1 MAKLILA
8 IDDDKLTHHIIEESL
23 AGFCKVIHAKN
34 GDDGIRQANKYNPDI
49 ILLDVEM
56 PGMSGY
62 EVCQSI
68 KQNKATSEIPVMFL
82 SSKVG
87 QAERIKGY
95 SVGGADYILKPFN
108 AQELMARIKILYQY
122 RQQCSALQQDIA
134 KANKTAEMAMIESG
148 DMGRIMRFV
157 CQSYHAD
164 NLEFLSEYFLEFFTP
179 LHLNVVVV
187 FWQHKHGAFYSQE
200 TGVCPLEQE
209 LLLQHKNAGRFVDI
223 GHSTIINY
231 PNISL
236 LIKNM
241 PMDKPALYGRYK
253 DLFPHILEIT
263 NEKVATIQ
271 QYQNQLMR
279 DSQLTE
285 AFKDVIGQLDNQ
297 NAMQSNGVNQL
308 TEQLEQLLLLIKT
321 QPEQLLLSQLDERV
335 TQLSHISQQLVATT
349 NDLTFIKHQLKKIT
363 QKRSDFIHSSQAIK
377 QQTQQQAASENTDIE
392 LF

>member
-8 IDDDKLTHHIIEESL
+8 IDDDKLMHHIIEESL

-34 GDDGIRQANKYNPDI
+34 GEDGIRQANKYNPDI

-68 KQNKATSEIPVMFL
+68 KQNKTTTDIPVMFL

-87 QAERIKGY
+87 QAERIKGF
-95 SVGGADYILKPFN
+95 SVGGADYVLKPFN

-122 RQQCSALQQDIA
+122 RQQCAALQHDIA
-134 KANKTAEMAMIESG
+134 RANKTAEMAMIESG
-148 DMGRIMRFV
+148 DMGRIIRFV

-164 NLEFLSEYFLEFFTP
+164 NLELLSEYFLGFFTP

-187 FWQHKHGAFYSQE
+187 FWQNKQGIFYSQE
-200 TGVCPLEQE
+200 TGVCPLEQQ
-209 LLLQHKNAGRFVDI
+209 LLMQHKNTDRFVDI

-241 PMDKPALYGRYK
+241 PVDTPTLYGRYK

-271 QYQNQLMR
+271 QHQYRLMHDNELTTAFTDIVAQL
-279 DSQLTE
+279 
-285 AFKDVIGQLDNQ
+285 KNQ
-297 NAMQSNGVNQL
+297 NAMQSNAITQL
-308 TEQLEQLLLLIKT
+308 TEQLEQL
-321 QPEQLLLSQLDERV
+321 QLLMQTPKDLSATQLNEQI
-335 TQLSHISQQLVATT
+335 TQLSYTSQQLVATT
-349 NDLTFIKHQLKKIT
+349 NDLAFIKHQLKTTT
-363 QKRSDFIHSSQAIK
+363 QKRNDLITRSHTSNQK
-377 QQTQQQAASENTDIE
+377 TKLEPASENNDIE